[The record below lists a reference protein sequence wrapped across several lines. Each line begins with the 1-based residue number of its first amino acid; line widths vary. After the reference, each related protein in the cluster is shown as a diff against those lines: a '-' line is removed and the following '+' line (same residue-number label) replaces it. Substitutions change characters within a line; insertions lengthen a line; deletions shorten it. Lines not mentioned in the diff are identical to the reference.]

1 MSEAK
6 RMAELYR
13 SVYEGDDKGEAW
25 HGPAL
30 KPLLKDVTAPQASRS
45 SETGG
50 HSILQLVLHLAYW
63 EETIL
68 RRLQGEII
76 DAPLNSP
83 DDWPSNRK
91 LTDSDWKAA
100 LSRIEKSHTALRRS
114 IENCSDE
121 KLKQTVPDRNHDN
134 YMLLHGIIHHC
145 VYHTAQ
151 IALTKKSF
159 S

>member
-1 MSEAK
+1 MTEAK

-30 KPLLKDVTAPQASRS
+30 KPLLKDITAEQASRS
-45 SETGG
+45 PKRGA
-50 HSILQLVLHLAYW
+50 HSILQLLLHLAYW
-63 EETIL
+63 EEIIL
-68 RRLQGEII
+68 RRLQGEIV

-83 DDWPSNRK
+83 NDWPSNRK

-100 LSRIEKSHTALRRS
+100 LSRIEKSHNALRKA

-121 KLKQTVPDRNHDN
+121 KLKQTVPDRNYDN
-134 YMLLHGIIHHC
+134 YILLHGIIHHC
-145 VYHTAQ
+145 VYHSAQ
-151 IALTKKSF
+151 IAVTKKSL